1 MSRQKKGQPVIDG
14 PSEEAV
20 AEYLKSYPDFFERH
34 SSLFADLTLAH
45 ETGGP
50 ATSLL
55 ERQIALLR
63 QRNRETEE
71 QLKDL
76 VSVAKLNSSLVEKIH
91 QLSLAIIAEAT
102 VAGRLKALEKSLN
115 KDFAAD
121 RAVLV
126 LFKSNQG
133 MSCFQE
139 DTFVRVLDQKDS
151 ELRPFEGFLKSKAI
165 RCGLINSKQ
174 RIFLFGRE
182 ASEADPTVTSAV
194 MMPLG
199 RDCKQ
204 GFLVIGSYDANHFH
218 PGQRIDLLNRLN
230 ELVSMVLDQH
240 PDAAQDCAS

>member
-34 SSLFADLTLAH
+34 SSLFVDLRLAH

-91 QLSLAIIAEAT
+91 LEGKSVKGVQINGQDIACRSVLSN
-102 VAGRLKALEKSLN
+102 SN
-115 KDFAAD
+115 
-121 RAVLV
+121 VLG
-126 LFKSNQG
+126 F
-133 MSCFQE
+133 
-139 DTFVRVLDQKDS
+139 
-151 ELRPFEGFLKSKAI
+151 EL
-165 RCGLINSKQ
+165 
-174 RIFLFGRE
+174 
-182 ASEADPTVTSAV
+182 
-194 MMPLG
+194 
-199 RDCKQ
+199 
-204 GFLVIGSYDANHFH
+204 
-218 PGQRIDLLNRLN
+218 
-230 ELVSMVLDQH
+230 
-240 PDAAQDCAS
+240 

>member
-1 MSRQKKGQPVIDG
+1 MIDG

-20 AEYLKSYPDFFERH
+20 VEYLKNYPDFFERH
-34 SSLFADLTLAH
+34 SSLFADLRLAH
-45 ETGGP
+45 EMGGP
-50 ATSLL
+50 ATSLI

-76 VSVAKLNSSLVEKIH
+76 VSVAKLNNSLVEKIH
-91 QLSLAIIAEAT
+91 QLSLEIIAEAT
-102 VAGRLKALEKSLN
+102 VAGRLKVLKKSLN
-115 KDFAAD
+115 KDFAVD

-133 MSCFQE
+133 MSYFQE

-151 ELRPFEGFLKSKAI
+151 RLGPFEGFLKSKTI
-165 RCGLINSKQ
+165 RCGPLNSKQ

-182 ASEADPTVTSAV
+182 VNEADPAVTSAV
-194 MMPLG
+194 MMSLG
-199 RDCKQ
+199 KDCKR

-218 PGQRIDLLNRLN
+218 PGQRIDLLNRLS

-240 PDAAQDCAS
+240 PDAAQDRAS